1 MRNKIFVKM
10 FLAFAVALIIF
21 SLVVAGGFGF
31 LFGHHV
37 INVKK
42 QDMEQRAVK
51 IAQALG
57 ESRDQWLVWQA
68 KRKEAQAQGQ
78 GQGQEQDKTERRGP
92 QNMPPSGL
100 RPQGPM
106 GLNFNAVLRF
116 LGSAAADDVWIVD
129 KDQHLTS
136 TTNNQ
141 QGRHSSFMF
150 KDLPPD
156 AAKVV
161 TEVMKGNMTTTEGFS
176 PLLEVP
182 TLTVGAPVKDKD
194 GNILGAVLVHAPISG
209 MEDAAKQGNR
219 ILLMCG
225 GVALFLSFI
234 LALGFSWWFTKPL
247 RSMQLT
253 AEQMAEGDYEARC
266 NVRQKDEV
274 GELGRALDTL
284 GDKLLVASKESA
296 QLDQLR
302 KDFIANISHE
312 LRTPVTVIRGSL
324 EALCDKVVTEPEKV
338 DEYHQE
344 MMGETLFL
352 QRLINDLL
360 DLSRLQNVNFK
371 IEMAKINLYDILLD
385 VEHSGSRLAH
395 DKNIKVNLTTD
406 TKFYPLLGDYGRL
419 RQMLMIFVDNSIKFS
434 PVGGTVDISLKGRQI
449 KVTDH
454 GCGVPAQEIKHI
466 FDRFY
471 KTRNEGN
478 KSGTGLGLSI
488 AREIAERHQS
498 SVHMESEPNV
508 ETSVI
513 VDLPAAQGQA

>member
-1 MRNKIFVKM
+1 MKNKIFVKM
-10 FLAFAVALIIF
+10 FLAFAFALLVF
-21 SLVVAGGFGF
+21 SLVVGSGFGY
-31 LFGHHV
+31 LFREHV
-37 INVKK
+37 ISVKK

-57 ESRDQWLVWQA
+57 ESRDQWLTWQA
-68 KRKEAQAQGQ
+68 KRKEAQAQAQEDRHLFGANQQ
-78 GQGQEQDKTERRGP
+78 GD
-92 QNMPPSGL
+92 L
-100 RPQGPM
+100 VRPQGPL
-106 GLNFNAVLRF
+106 GLSFGAVLRF

-129 KDQHLTS
+129 NNQHLTS
-136 TTNNQ
+136 TANNR
-141 QGRHSSFMF
+141 QGKHSTFMF

-161 TEVMKGNMTTTEGFS
+161 DRVIQGNVTTTEGFS
-176 PLLEVP
+176 TLLEVP

-209 MEDAAKQGNR
+209 MEEAATQGNR

-225 GVALFLSFI
+225 GAALLLSFI
-234 LALGFSWWFTKPL
+234 LALGFAWWFTKPL
-247 RSMQLT
+247 RTMQLT
-253 AEQMAEGDYEARC
+253 AEEMAEGDYEARC

-324 EALCDKVVTEPEKV
+324 EALCDKVVIAPDKV
-338 DEYHQE
+338 EEYYGE
-344 MMGETLFL
+344 MLKETIFL

-371 IEMAKINLYDILLD
+371 IEMSKVNLYDVLQD
-385 VEHSGSRLAH
+385 VLHSGSRLAQH
-395 DKNIKVNLTTD
+395 KNITVALNADATC
-406 TKFYPLLGDYGRL
+406 YPLTGDYGRL
-419 RQMLMIFVDNSIKFS
+419 RQMLMVFVDNAVKFS
-434 PVGGTVDISLKGRQI
+434 PQGSRVEVSLKGRTI
-449 KVTDH
+449 KITDH
-454 GCGVPAQEIKHI
+454 GCGVPQKELAHI

-471 KTRNEGN
+471 KTRNERN
-478 KSGTGLGLSI
+478 KTGTGLGLSI
-488 AREIAERHQS
+488 AREIAERHKMR
-498 SVHMESEPNV
+498 VHMESQPEV
-508 ETSVI
+508 YTSV
-513 VDLPAAQGQA
+513 VVELPEPLAVTT

>member
-1 MRNKIFVKM
+1 MKNKIFIKM
-10 FLAFAVALIIF
+10 FMAFALALIIF
-21 SLVVAGGFGF
+21 SLVVGGGFGY
-31 LFGHHV
+31 LFGQHV

-42 QDMEQRAVK
+42 QDMEQRATK

-68 KRKEAQAQGQ
+68 KRQEAKEQGKKQ
-78 GQGQEQDKTERRGP
+78 PEHGNGQEMNTPGQ
-92 QNMPPSGL
+92 M
-100 RPQGPM
+100 RPMGPM
-106 GLNFNAVLRF
+106 GLSFNAVLRF

-136 TTNNQ
+136 TGNLQ
-141 QGRHSSFMF
+141 QGKRASFMF

-161 TEVMKGNMTTTEGFS
+161 DEVIKGKVTTTEGFS

-225 GVALFLSFI
+225 GIALVLSFI
-234 LALGFSWWFTKPL
+234 LALGFAWWFTKPL
-247 RSMQLT
+247 RSMQRT
-253 AEQMAEGDYEARC
+253 AEAMAEGDYAARC

-274 GELGRALDTL
+274 GELGKALDTL
-284 GDKLLVASKESA
+284 GDKLLLASKESA

-324 EALCDKVVTEPEKV
+324 EALCDKVITEPVKV
-338 DEYHQE
+338 EEYHQE
-344 MMGETLFL
+344 MMQETMFL

-360 DLSRLQNVNFK
+360 DLSRLQNTNFK
-371 IEMAKINLYDILLD
+371 MEMTEVNLYDVLLD
-385 VEHSGSRLAH
+385 VVHSGARLGQ
-395 DKNIKVNLTTD
+395 DKKIKVVLTTD
-406 TKFYPLLGDYGRL
+406 TKCYLLKGDYGRL

-434 PVGGTVDISLKGRQI
+434 PKKSTVTISLLGQQL
-449 KVTDH
+449 KVTDQ
-454 GCGVPAQEIKHI
+454 GCGVPAKELQHI

-488 AREIAERHQS
+488 AREIGERHHS
-498 SVHMESEPNV
+498 KVHMESEQNV
-508 ETSVI
+508 ATSVI
-513 VDLPAAQGQA
+513 VDLPEPLPGEGQA